1 MMSRRVLIIVLLFII
16 SNLAVAESYRL
27 NANYFIRS
35 TPRFNDTVRN
45 RLGVLTTGSTFR
57 VLEKVR
63 RSDNS
68 YAARIQITD
77 PSPNSNVRNSSS
89 QWIYMSGRS
98 NFTSLADDQSRAVT
112 EAGTTASGT
121 PNCPTCTTAA
131 AVANSGD
138 LAQVSAAI
146 TEDQNLVPDS
156 EDGVVE
162 HPIPALPNPGGPRT
176 PFTGPLGD
184 QINRYSDSPEVTRM
198 LDWARAHSAH
208 SRGYCYRLVKEAM
221 ANRCGPDIIRGRRV
235 IYSCRNQLSTGGRLG
250 PGNNLIPSHFGDNR
264 AYSAKDSLKTYGFVN
279 LLDTEPYK
287 TQLANSPTRAPK
299 GAILVYSSGM
309 TCGSKATRRRTTN
322 LNLDCGHIEIKTDE
336 PGRPGFVSDYYSNL
350 AITQGL
356 TGPRYHLVAVMV
368 KPGVQ

>member
-1 MMSRRVLIIVLLFII
+1 MSRRILTIVILFII
-16 SNLAVAESYRL
+16 SNLAFAESYRL

-35 TPRFNDTVRN
+35 SPRFNDTVGN
-45 RLGVLTTGSTFR
+45 RLGVLGTGSTFK

-63 RSDNS
+63 RNDNS

-77 PSPNSNVRNSSS
+77 PASNSNVRNSRS

-98 NFTSLADDQSRAVT
+98 HFTSIADDQSRAIT
-112 EAGTTASGT
+112 EAATTATGT
-121 PNCPTCTTAA
+121 PNCPTCAAAAA

-138 LAQVSAAI
+138 IAQVSAAL
-146 TEDQNLVPDS
+146 TEDQNLAPDP

-162 HPIPALPNPGGPRT
+162 HPIPAVTTPGGPRT

-184 QINRYSDSPEVTRM
+184 QIEKYSDSPEVTRM
-198 LDWARAHSAH
+198 LEWARAHSAH
-208 SRGYCYRLVKEAM
+208 SRGLCYRLVKEAM
-221 ANRCGPDIIRGRRV
+221 ANRCGGSIMKNSRV
-235 IYSCRNQLSTGGRLG
+235 YYGCRNLRSTGGRLG
-250 PGNNLIPSHFGDNR
+250 PGNNLIPDWFADNR
-264 AYSAKDSLKTYGFVN
+264 ALSAKETLKNYGFVN
-279 LLDTEPYK
+279 LLDREPYK

-299 GAILVYSSGM
+299 GSILVYSSGM
-309 TCGSKATRRRTTN
+309 TCGGKKSRRRTTN

-356 TGPRYHLVAVMV
+356 SGPRYHLVAVMV